1 MYLYGNFTDNNS
13 RKRPLDE
20 GIYECMNVHKLWC
33 ALIGMYLKG
42 DEGPQMKKPSISGGQ
57 SINAQAIAQAAIA
70 K

>member
-1 MYLYGNFTDNNS
+1 MHVVRIVMEMYT
-13 RKRPLDE
+13 
-20 GIYECMNVHKLWC
+20 V
-33 ALIGMYLKG
+33 YLLG